1 MGYNN
6 LRNIVPRKTLHI
18 LNAQYISVNKSVKDT
33 RMIEVFDFTQVC
45 DNLILLSDW
54 LNHVTIRIYS
64 QKSLKYVTIQFY
76 SVTGSRMLQ
85 LDCTQWKAQAC
96 DK

>member
-6 LRNIVPRKTLHI
+6 LRNIVPRKTLPI

-45 DNLILLSDW
+45 DNLILLSD
-54 LNHVTIRIYS
+54 
-64 QKSLKYVTIQFY
+64 
-76 SVTGSRMLQ
+76 
-85 LDCTQWKAQAC
+85 
-96 DK
+96 